1 MREEID
7 LLYGHFSKL
16 DPADIVSPCW
26 AALRAK
32 PKTLLEKI
40 SFVNVLVLLP
50 NLIGNGEFQ

>member
-32 PKTLLEKI
+32 AKTLLEEI
-40 SFVNVLVLLP
+40 SFVNVLVRP
-50 NLIGNGEFQ
+50 P